1 MSEHAPHGGSH
12 MHDFEAHVRAV
23 EEDLEYYRAKRIE
36 PRVFTLLRRGIIA
49 FGDLFDAA
57 FSEAETPPPGNGEAP
72 ELEQRIRSLEDSL
85 DDYVREIGLIT
96 SAIGDSIDVVTE
108 DGRVERGD
116 YDDFFRFAHREYK
129 GSLDERVALLTA
141 DVKRNIRVIEVLA
154 RALARKGIID
164 EDELN
169 RSRAALK
176 SAGPW
181 NGGRIVARAWVDP
194 EFKKRLVGEGRP
206 ALRDLGI
213 PPGRLGKLGVLENT
227 ESVHNVI
234 VCTLCS
240 CYPYDLL
247 GDTPWWYK
255 QDIYKKRI
263 VANPRAIL
271 EEMFELK
278 LPSKMEVRVHD
289 STSDVRYM
297 VIPRR
302 PEGTEGMNEKELA
315 KLVTIDSLIGA
326 GEAIEPTEVGA
337 QKETPWGHPKP
348 RPRDY

>member
-1 MSEHAPHGGSH
+1 MSDSH

-36 PRVFTLLRRGIIA
+36 PRIFTLLRRGFIE
-49 FGDLFDAA
+49 FTDLFNAAVASPAKDGNSDA
-57 FSEAETPPPGNGEAP
+57 GNGQEQD
-72 ELEQRIRSLEDSL
+72 LEQRVRALEDGL

-96 SAIGDSIDVVTE
+96 SSIGGAIDVVTE

-116 YDDFFRFAHREYK
+116 YNEFFRLTHREYK
-129 GSLDERVALLTA
+129 GTLDERVRRLTE
-141 DVKRNIRVIEVLA
+141 DVTKNRRVLDVLA
-154 RALARKGIID
+154 RALIQRGILR
-164 EDELN
+164 EDLLN
-169 RSRAALK
+169 KNREVLK
-176 SAGPW
+176 TAGQW
-181 NGGRIVARAWVDP
+181 NGGKIVARCWIDP
-194 EFKKRLVGEGRP
+194 DFKSKLISQGRP
-206 ALRDLGI
+206 ALRKLGI
-213 PPGRLGKLGVLENT
+213 PPGRVGKLGVLENT

-240 CYPYDLL
+240 CYPYALL

-263 VANPRAIL
+263 VADPRAIL
-271 EEMFELK
+271 EEMFKLEL
-278 LPSKMEVRVHD
+278 PAKMEVRVHD

-302 PEGTEGMNEKELA
+302 PKGTEGMKEEQLA

-326 GEAIEPTEVGA
+326 GEAIEPSQVGKL
-337 QKETPWGHPKP
+337 KETEWGHPKP

>member
-1 MSEHAPHGGSH
+1 MSDSH

-36 PRVFTLLRRGIIA
+36 PRIFTLLRRGFIE
-49 FGDLFDAA
+49 FTDLFNAAAASSSKDGNSDA
-57 FSEAETPPPGNGEAP
+57 GNGQEQD
-72 ELEQRIRSLEDSL
+72 LEKRVRALEDGL
-85 DDYVREIGLIT
+85 DDYVREIGLLT
-96 SAIGDSIDVVTE
+96 SSIGGAIDVVTE
-108 DGRVERGD
+108 DSRVERGD
-116 YDDFFRFAHREYK
+116 YNEFFRLTHREYK
-129 GSLDERVALLTA
+129 GTLDERVRRLTE
-141 DVKRNIRVIEVLA
+141 DVTKNRRVLEVLA
-154 RALARKGIID
+154 GALIQKGILR
-164 EDELN
+164 EDLLN
-169 RSRAALK
+169 KNREAQK

-181 NGGRIVARAWVDP
+181 HGGKIVARCWVDP
-194 EFKKRLVGEGRP
+194 DFKNKLISQGRP
-206 ALRDLGI
+206 ALRELDI
-213 PPGRLGKLGVLENT
+213 PPGRVGKLGVLENT

-263 VANPRAIL
+263 VADPRAIL
-271 EEMFELK
+271 EEMFKLEL
-278 LPSKMEVRVHD
+278 PAKMEVRVHD

-302 PEGTEGMNEKELA
+302 PKGTEGMKEEQLA

-326 GEAIEPTEVGA
+326 GEAIEPSQIGKL
-337 QKETPWGHPKP
+337 KETEWGHAKP